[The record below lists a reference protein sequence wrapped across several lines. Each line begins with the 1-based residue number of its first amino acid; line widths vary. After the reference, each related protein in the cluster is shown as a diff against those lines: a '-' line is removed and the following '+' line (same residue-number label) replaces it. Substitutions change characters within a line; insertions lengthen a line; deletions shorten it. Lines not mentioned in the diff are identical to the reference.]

1 MNGPVSTTSPRVELN
16 DFSGPSGLPPCS
28 PAVWKVDGTVA
39 LSTSSR
45 VSGSM
50 VVCTLSAFCCP
61 GVGTRNPVL
70 TPSRTET
77 ASSSA

>member
-1 MNGPVSTTSPRVELN
+1 MALN
-16 DFSGPSGLPPCS
+16 DFSGSRGLPPRS
-28 PAVWKVDGTVA
+28 PAVRKVDGTVA

-50 VVCTLSAFCCP
+50 VVCTFRAFCWP
-61 GVGTRNPVL
+61 GVGARNPVL
-70 TPSRTET
+70 TPPRTET